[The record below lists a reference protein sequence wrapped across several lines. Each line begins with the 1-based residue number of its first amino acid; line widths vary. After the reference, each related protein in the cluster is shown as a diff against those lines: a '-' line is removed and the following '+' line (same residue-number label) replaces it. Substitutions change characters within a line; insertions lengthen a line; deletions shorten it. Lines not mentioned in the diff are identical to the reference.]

1 MYRKVKLF
9 ITLSAGMYIITS
21 CNNGT
26 TTDTSKTDT
35 ATTSSAQSDTANSK
49 RSMSD
54 TMKMDN
60 GLMTSMTTMMDKMSS
75 MKMSG
80 DFDLDFANMMIIHH
94 QGAIDM
100 SNEELKSGTDEK
112 MKKMAEKII
121 TKQKEEIGK
130 LQSIIQSYKPMKM
143 EMGKHDE
150 LSEMTEEMKTKMS
163 DMKMTGNMDKDFA
176 MMMISHHE
184 DAIKM
189 SKDELSHGMNAPL
202 KEMAKKG
209 IDDQTKE
216 ITDFKTWLSA
226 NK

>member
-1 MYRKVKLF
+1 MYTKVKLL
-9 ITLSAGMYIITS
+9 ITLSAAMYLITS
-21 CNNGT
+21 CNNGAT
-26 TTDTSKTDT
+26 NDTSAD
-35 ATTSSAQSDTANSK
+35 TTSKSSIKNDKMDNK
-49 RSMSD
+49 MSMSD

-60 GLMTSMTTMMDKMSS
+60 GLMTSMNTMMDKMSS

-80 DFDLDFANMMIIHH
+80 DFDMDFANMMIEHH

-112 MKKMAEKII
+112 MKNMAQKTI

-150 LSEMTEEMKTKMS
+150 LSEMTGEMKAKMS

-176 MMMISHHE
+176 TMMISHHE
-184 DAIKM
+184 DAVKM
-189 SKDELSHGMNAPL
+189 SKDELSHGMNASL

-216 ITDFKTWLSA
+216 ITEFKTWMSA